1 MPVGTFFVASVA
13 LFMLAAAA
21 LDYRTRKIPNWLTVP
36 TAILGLAYH
45 LLAPHGAG
53 LLLPL
58 AGFGVGFGLLLLP
71 FLLGGGGMGDV
82 KMLAALGTWLGP
94 VSILV
99 AFAGG
104 AMLAGLMALGVVA
117 FTALTE
123 GALQAQRR
131 YVGAGGETSAQP
143 DEPRKLRRVLPFAL
157 PMSISTFAVLAWM
170 LLKSQELGLGN

>member
-1 MPVGTFFVASVA
+1 MPVGTFFVAAVA

-53 LLLPL
+53 LFLPL
-58 AGFGVGFGLLLLP
+58 AGFAVGFCLLLLP

-104 AMLAGLMALGVVA
+104 AMLAGMMALGVVA

-123 GALQAQRR
+123 GALKAQRR
-131 YVGAGGETSAQP
+131 YVGAGGDASTP
-143 DEPRKLRRVLPFAL
+143 GEPRKLRRVLPFAL